1 MKKSEIIFGVLRI
14 PTDFLMIALAFL
26 TAYVARKSHDFIP
39 YYDQSPD
46 LTLFPDAATYTKTV
60 TVFGLGLIIILIL
73 YKSYSFKIYN
83 TYSRESKSVLH
94 SWLTWIGLI
103 LLYYFILR
111 TFPFSRLVIIFGW
124 AFSLLYLLIGRAL
137 IKALQKLLLKY
148 DIGTRRVVIV
158 GYNSLTKKIL
168 PQFAKDSQ
176 YKIVGIINNRK
187 LSEIETDKQNIRYLG
202 TIDELKNIIKRQRV
216 DEVIHAVSENEDEK
230 NIHIMELCRET
241 HTHYHFIPGQ
251 LELHKSKV
259 DIQLIND
266 CPVISVKTTP
276 LDGWGRVVK
285 RVFDIGFSALALA
298 ILSPFMLITA
308 IAIKLDSKGPVIF
321 SKLDDGSPSL
331 RVGER
336 GELFRFYKFRSMHDK
351 THGLRYT
358 KLAEKNK
365 RTGPYF
371 KITDDPRVTR
381 VGRVLRKYDI
391 DEWPN
396 FWSVLKGDMSIVG
409 PRPHLPD
416 EVEKYDMHH
425 KFVLS
430 IKPGITGVS
439 QVSGRSN
446 LDFTEEMA
454 LDTFYIENWSLWLD
468 IKTCL
473 RTVWVIVHGRGE

>member
-1 MKKSEIIFGVLRI
+1 MKKSEIIFGALRV
-14 PTDFLMIALAFL
+14 PVDFLMITLAFT
-26 TAYVARKSHDFIP
+26 TAFIARKSHDFIP
-39 YYDQSPD
+39 YYEQAPD
-46 LTLFPDAATYTKTV
+46 LTIFPDTAVYTKTV
-60 TVFGLGLIIILIL
+60 TVFGLGLIALLIFH
-73 YKSYSFKIYN
+73 KSYSFKIYN

-187 LSEIETDKQNIRYLG
+187 LSEIETDKQSIRYLG

-216 DEVIHAVSENEDEK
+216 DEIIHAVSENEDEK

-285 RVFDIGFSALALA
+285 RIFDIGFSSLALV

-308 IAIKLDSKGPVIF
+308 IAIKLDSKGPIF
-321 SKLDDGSPSL
+321 FTKLDNGSRVQ
-331 RVGER
+331 RVGEK
-336 GELFRFYKFRSMHDK
+336 GALFNFPKFRSMHDK

-371 KITDDPRVTR
+371 KIKDDPRITS
-381 VGRVLRKYDI
+381 VGRCIRKYDI
-391 DEWPN
+391 DEWPQ
-396 FWSVLKGDMSIVG
+396 FWTAIKGDMSIVG

-416 EVEKYDMHH
+416 EVEKYEKHH
-425 KFVLS
+425 RFVLS
-430 IKPGITGVS
+430 IKPGITGLS

-446 LDFTEEMA
+446 LDFEEEVA

-468 IKTCL
+468 IKICL
-473 RTVWVIVHGRGE
+473 RTVWVIIKGRGE